1 MKFWNQPLFQTRDL
15 NFFRKDDGT
24 GKVVECLAEGE
35 KRERRGGERTLRAS
49 RVRGQDFPRRLTT
62 GQRGGGRRRQ
72 RLAQTGAPRITG
84 GFPIRHALGLLSVN

>member
-35 KRERRGGERTLRAS
+35 KRERRGGERTLRTS

-62 GQRGGGRRRQ
+62 GQGGEKAKVGANGNTENNRGVSHSPC
-72 RLAQTGAPRITG
+72 PR
-84 GFPIRHALGLLSVN
+84 PPLG